1 MKKQLFF
8 LGAILGFSITLIG
21 GYASGS
27 QDCKNV
33 LCLLKAPDGKL
44 VKTVT
49 NQQDQALKQ
58 VWKKD
63 PIPLKVSPLT
73 LLESVSSQELNKKG
87 LKTDEDGYQGVTW
100 AGDSFAQKALDAKK
114 ADGIMQLSGN
124 IWVAPVSQVQTFFK
138 TSKGSITNKNLSK
151 EVTLRLRILQY
162 LGLILDRSDQ
172 TYFVT
177 IIAKK
182 SDIRRPCS
190 DPEIDDAV
198 CQPLNTQAERKTF
211 MEDKNNQGL
220 IDKDK
225 MYPWTGLGY
234 TYDWGNPN
242 DWDDPKNPPIGA
254 SEYVIKK
261 GVAVYVYIKSVERPC
276 NFLKESPLCK

>member
-1 MKKQLFF
+1 MKKQFF
-8 LGAILGFSITLIG
+8 FVGAILGFSITLIG

-33 LCLLKAPDGKL
+33 LCLLKTPNGKL
-44 VKTVT
+44 VETLT
-49 NQQDQALKQ
+49 TQQDQALKQ

-87 LKTDEDGYQGVTW
+87 LKTDKDGYRGVTW
-100 AGDSFAQKALDAKK
+100 AGNSFTQNATSELT
-114 ADGIMQLSGN
+114 SN
-124 IWVAPVSQVQTFFK
+124 IWIAPVEQVQTVLNK
-138 TSKGSITNKNLSK
+138 SKGSITDKNLSK
-151 EVTLRLRILQY
+151 EVILRLRILQY

-172 TYFVT
+172 THFVT

-182 SDIRRPCS
+182 LDIRRPCS
-190 DPEIDDAV
+190 DPEIDDSV
-198 CQPLNTQAERKTF
+198 CKELKTQEARNTF
-211 MEDKNNQGL
+211 MKDKNNQGL
-220 IDKDK
+220 IGKE
-225 MYPWTGLGY
+225 YPWTGLGY

-261 GVAVYVYIKSVERPC
+261 GATVYIESVEKPC
-276 NFLKESPLCK
+276 DFLKKSPLCK